1 MIVCTLAK
9 RKGRR
14 FCLPILMITTFSTRR
29 PPVIE
34 KPDATTPMPCRVI
47 TEILANAYLRSEK
60 DPWLRTIFSH
70 ESFGKQLRK
79 TCPSIDKKDKISND
93 SAYKLGSNANWVYV
107 YTIPIMKTCRDE
119 FEKTRRVK
127 IDWPE
132 DVTDWDGDLTWLID
146 GYK

>member
-1 MIVCTLAK
+1 M
-9 RKGRR
+9 
-14 FCLPILMITTFSTRR
+14 
-29 PPVIE
+29 
-34 KPDATTPMPCRVI
+34 
-47 TEILANAYLRSEK
+47 
-60 DPWLRTIFSH
+60 
-70 ESFGKQLRK
+70 
-79 TCPSIDKKDKISND
+79 CPSIDKKDKISND